1 MGRMVGRWLN
11 AWRTWNHKDSYW
23 RFWRDTRV
31 YVFGKKENA
40 AETYDRLKKKYLSL
54 KAILNIIGVNL
65 NDIDRIIILSYHF
78 IINFSSVFTQVPKT
92 MNFEEPLI
100 KQIQETCEPSSGNS
114 SVLAYALTR
123 SGSRMPRSVA
133 SSPGKCIRIRF
144 GNGSCSMKSIKL
156 PVTVHTSAWLKET
169 DGIDCCQSEPSVSLS
184 KYPGYPVK

>member
-1 MGRMVGRWLN
+1 M
-11 AWRTWNHKDSYW
+11 
-23 RFWRDTRV
+23 
-31 YVFGKKENA
+31 
-40 AETYDRLKKKYLSL
+40 
-54 KAILNIIGVNL
+54 NL
-65 NDIDRIIILSYHF
+65 NDIDRIIILPYHF

-156 PVTVHTSAWLKET
+156 PEYSEQITGNGLKKIPNC
-169 DGIDCCQSEPSVSLS
+169 GRIILS
-184 KYPGYPVK
+184 RFPYRDRF